1 MPGGL
6 NLGPEL
12 EAALSR
18 GLDLALARF
27 IQQYGSLQALEQ
39 EIQRRVPDMP
49 PPARI
54 TLANHVSR
62 ASEAAAAMAA
72 EPDQPFDRPELIPVN
87 EFVGARFDPTDRF
100 VYVTTV
106 SAEPTADVVI
116 QSVSVDV
123 ASPIA
128 LSLNEVS
135 DIAGQE
141 LERRK
146 EKSPEK
152 FTKAQTDSGYFS
164 YVVDVN
170 GVFRVY

>member
-106 SAEPTADVVI
+106 GMETTEDVTF
-116 QSVSVDV
+116 QSIAVDV

-128 LSLNEVS
+128 LSLSEVK
-135 DIAGQE
+135 DISSQE
-141 LERRK
+141 LQRRRD
-146 EKSPEK
+146 KSPDK
-152 FTKAQTDSGYFS
+152 FKAPPPESSQFS